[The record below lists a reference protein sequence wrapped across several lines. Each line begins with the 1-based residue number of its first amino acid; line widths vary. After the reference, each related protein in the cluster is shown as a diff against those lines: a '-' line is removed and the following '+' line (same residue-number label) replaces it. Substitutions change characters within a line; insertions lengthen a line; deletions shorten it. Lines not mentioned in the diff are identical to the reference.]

1 MTILV
6 PTDFS
11 EVANTAVRYAAML
24 AKKLNAK
31 IVLFHAVPHL
41 SVWWAITNE
50 EMAEDA
56 HRKQQQIKQLLIKE
70 GVKERKI
77 EMHVFYQFPL
87 NKFINDF
94 IRKNKIDIA
103 VIGTKGTAGLKNAM
117 MGSFALG
124 MIEHVSV
131 PVIAVPPGAE
141 LKGISNILYPTD
153 MEDTLKELKK
163 ILPYAI
169 MFGSAIHLVHIPKK
183 EIADKI
189 KTGNKLKEIAQKA
202 GYKKITTDVKTGGST
217 ELLIA
222 ESIKD
227 TGADLL
233 VMFPK
238 EKGFFKQ
245 LFTGSVTEEMS
256 HRITIPLFAIKKK

>member
-24 AKKLNAK
+24 AKKLDAK
-31 IVLFHAVPHL
+31 IILFHAVPHL
-41 SVWWAITNE
+41 SVWWALTNE
-50 EMAEDA
+50 EMVEEA
-56 HRKQQQIKQLLIKE
+56 HRKQQQVKQTLIEE
-70 GVKERKI
+70 GVKADNI

-103 VIGTKGTAGLKNAM
+103 VIGTKGTTGLKNAM

-153 MEDTLKELKK
+153 MEDTSKELKK
-163 ILPYAI
+163 ILPYK
-169 MFGSAIHLVHIPKK
+169 P
-183 EIADKI
+183 
-189 KTGNKLKEIAQKA
+189 
-202 GYKKITTDVKTGGST
+202 
-217 ELLIA
+217 
-222 ESIKD
+222 
-227 TGADLL
+227 
-233 VMFPK
+233 
-238 EKGFFKQ
+238 
-245 LFTGSVTEEMS
+245 
-256 HRITIPLFAIKKK
+256 